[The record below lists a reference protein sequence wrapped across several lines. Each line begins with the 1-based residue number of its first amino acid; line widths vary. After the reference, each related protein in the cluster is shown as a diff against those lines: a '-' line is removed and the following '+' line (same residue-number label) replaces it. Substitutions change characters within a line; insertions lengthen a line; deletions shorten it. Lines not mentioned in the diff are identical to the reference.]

1 MNTFLPRPLRC
12 SLPVAIFIATVLA
25 MLIGAPSG
33 LFAQPNAYRVSVDV
47 TGGYGF
53 RISSSQPPELPELEE
68 TSGGVSGSL
77 RALWCPEH
85 LLRVG
90 LDISFLPVSGMRAKN
105 ENSGQGSARIS
116 LVSLPVMG
124 VLAMEKYGIDLSGG
138 IGMILLRLDGKAT
151 NGERFHSDSWEIG
164 YTFGAGY
171 TWQYSERL
179 GVGAEVKFIEFTD
192 RPIGSVIAGLRLRW
206 AMLKY

>member
-1 MNTFLPRPLRC
+1 MKNFIARHTRC
-12 SLPVAIFIATVLA
+12 GVLVAMVVAIVL
-25 MLIGAPSG
+25 GTSG
-33 LFAQPNAYRVSVDV
+33 LLAQPTDYRLSIDV

-53 RISSSQPPELPELEE
+53 RISSSPPPELPELEE
-68 TSGGVSGSL
+68 TSGGGSGSL

-85 LLRVG
+85 LMHVG
-90 LDISFLPVSGMRAKN
+90 LDISYLPVSGIRAKN
-105 ENSGQGSARIS
+105 EALRQGSANIS

-124 VLAMEKYGIDLSGG
+124 VIAMEKYGIDLSGG
-138 IGMILLRLDGKAT
+138 IGMILLRLDGKAA
-151 NGERFHSDSWEIG
+151 NGEQIHSESWEIG

-192 RPIGSVIAGLRLRW
+192 RPIGSVIAGLRVRW

>member
-1 MNTFLPRPLRC
+1 
-12 SLPVAIFIATVLA
+12 
-25 MLIGAPSG
+25 MLIGTASG
-33 LFAQPNAYRVSVDV
+33 LLAQPNAYRVSVDL

-53 RISSSQPPELPELEE
+53 RISSSPPPQLPELEE

-90 LDISFLPVSGMRAKN
+90 LDISYLPVSGMRAKN
-105 ENSGQGSARIS
+105 ENSRQGSANLS
-116 LVSLPVMG
+116 LVSWPVMG
-124 VLAMEKYGIDLSGG
+124 VVAMEKYGIDLSGG